1 MKKTY
6 SLLLMIFI
14 FLITTFKVFSYN
26 TDPADDRIFPGGYY
40 LDTEGTNT
48 INKNEQLKG
57 FVFRYDSEDDN
68 IRYLISWDSANVKN
82 GLLEV
87 RVKHNGENWIYPI
100 YQGGLN
106 YRFKYKEEDEY
117 FPFPF
122 SNIKSYEKF
131 DEDKIW
137 SAYDFSK
144 KSDIEFYPESDKPS
158 IHNFNY
164 RDIDGDGKIDEVWVR
179 YKENYITEED
189 EEVYLI
195 KEYRFSIKGKT
206 LIINISGGKDKTIYP
221 DIERLK
227 ADNNYSG
234 TDIGRSLN
242 INNARTW
249 TIPYTELTPAVMVN
263 NKYFYSIYTEL
274 NQSEGSRIQ
283 VKNQFASRPIYINIM
298 GIPIQIG
305 NLIIPNSLQVYNT
318 SWYTPNTAEEI

>member
-122 SNIKSYEKF
+122 SNIKSYEKY
-131 DEDKIW
+131 DEEKTW
-137 SAYDFSK
+137 TAYDFSK
-144 KSDIEFYPESDKPS
+144 RSDTVLEYYGNDPEIPNT
-158 IHNFNY
+158 ILF
-164 RDIDGDGKIDEVWVR
+164 R
-179 YKENYITEED
+179 YKENYITEEA
-189 EEVYLI
+189 EVVYLI

-206 LIINISGGKDKTIYP
+206 LIINISGGKEQDPNLNHP
-221 DIERLK
+221 DDWFK
-227 ADNNYSG
+227 ADRNYSG
-234 TDIGRSLN
+234 MDIGRSLN
-242 INNARTW
+242 INNVRPW
-249 TIPYTELTPAVMVN
+249 TIPYTELTPVVMVN